1 MNCIKQMM
9 LFLVCIHIVIF
20 TYSHSDSDSDS
31 HTHVYRD
38 FLENGNG
45 GVKFIISVP
54 GECDSFLQ
62 YLR

>member
-20 TYSHSDSDSDS
+20 TYSHSDSDS